1 MATGKLTCVKCG
13 KTRASS
19 SFYSNRN
26 DMIHP
31 NFGVCKDCVKEHY
44 DTKKNIEALHDI
56 LRLLDV
62 PFILERWQF
71 VMNSEKQDKL
81 GDYLRQLNSLPN
93 WKDLRYK
100 DSTKID
106 GEEIETTEDLLMQ
119 TDVGF
124 QDNVKFWGNK
134 RYSVDDYI
142 FLNEVYGELC
152 QDRKPNSFTTK
163 NAYKNIA
170 RTQLQAQKA
179 LETANSGEY
188 DKLMKTLST
197 LMGDANVKPTQTAG
211 ENSGMASWGEWVR
224 RVEEQ
229 RPILAPSAEFEDV
242 DGIEKYIK
250 KYFTKHFSRVFGLDN
265 SPVSEDLG
273 KEFDLEALR
282 EEALATQEEEEG
294 AELGN

>member
-1 MATGKLTCVKCG
+1 MATAKLTCIKCG

-31 NFGVCKDCVKEHY
+31 NFSVCKDCVKEHY
-44 DTKKNIEALHDI
+44 DTVKNIEALHDI
-56 LRLLDV
+56 LRLLDA

-81 GDYLRQLNSLPN
+81 GDYLRQINSLPN
-93 WKDLRYK
+93 WKGLKYK
-100 DSTKID
+100 DSTKV
-106 GEEIETTEDLLMQ
+106 GGAEIETTEDLLMQ
-119 TDVGF
+119 TDVVF

-134 RYSVDDYI
+134 KYSVDDYD
-142 FLNEVYGELC
+142 FLNEVYAELC

-179 LETANSGEY
+179 LESGNSGEY

-211 ENSGMASWGEWVR
+211 ENSGLASWGEWVR

-229 RPILAPSAEFEDV
+229 RPVLAPTAEFEDV
-242 DGIEKYIK
+242 DGIERYIK
-250 KYFTKHFSRVFGLDN
+250 KFFTKHFNRVFGLDN
-265 SPVSEDLG
+265 SPVSDDLG
-273 KEFDLEALR
+273 EEFDLDVLR
-282 EEALATQEEEEG
+282 AEALATQEEEEG
-294 AELGN
+294 EVLGN